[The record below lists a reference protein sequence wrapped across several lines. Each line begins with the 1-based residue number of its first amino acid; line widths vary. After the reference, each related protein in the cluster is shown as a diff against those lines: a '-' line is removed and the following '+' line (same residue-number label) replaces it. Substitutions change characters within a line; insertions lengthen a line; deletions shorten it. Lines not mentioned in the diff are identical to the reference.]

1 MIIIARFKKPPC
13 NFLPPLNIIRKS
25 HNEEKFSPLSEI
37 GSNFEIWCDKWPLPH
52 LARCSIWFNT
62 QGVCLREID
71 STSKVLLFFAS
82 TLCCFTTLANNRNKF
97 DCFTILQKKWKSI
110 WLFHNFA
117 NKLNE
122 IWLFHGFAKKWEE
135 IWLLCHKIDFF
146 AVLTT
151 WAKNGN
157 KFSCFTTLQKKG
169 KTFGCF
175 TTLQNK
181 W

>member
-97 DCFTILQKKWKSI
+97 DCFTILQKM
-110 WLFHNFA
+110 
-117 NKLNE
+117 E
-122 IWLFHGFAKKWEE
+122 IYLTVSQ
-135 IWLLCHKIDFF
+135 LCQQIEWNL
-146 AVLTT
+146 ALSRV
-151 WAKNGN
+151 
-157 KFSCFTTLQKKG
+157 CQKMG
-169 KTFGCF
+169 RN
-175 TTLQNK
+175 LSALP
-181 W
+181 

>member
-82 TLCCFTTLANNRNKF
+82 TLCCFTTLANNRNKL
-97 DCFTILQKKWKSI
+97 DCFTILQKKM
-110 WLFHNFA
+110 
-117 NKLNE
+117 E
-122 IWLFHGFAKKWEE
+122 INLTVSQ
-135 IWLLCHKIDFF
+135 LCQQIEWNL
-146 AVLTT
+146 ALSRV
-151 WAKNGN
+151 
-157 KFSCFTTLQKKG
+157 CQKMG
-169 KTFGCF
+169 RN
-175 TTLQNK
+175 LSALP
-181 W
+181 